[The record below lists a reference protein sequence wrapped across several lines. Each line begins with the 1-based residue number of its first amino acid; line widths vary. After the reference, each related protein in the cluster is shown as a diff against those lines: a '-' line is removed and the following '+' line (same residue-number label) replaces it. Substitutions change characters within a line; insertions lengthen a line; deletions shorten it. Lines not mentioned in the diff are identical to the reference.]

1 MSILSQ
7 TFKAGKLFVWEAKQV
22 PKLMNLPEN
31 VFKASVGVDHVVAIG
46 ESGYYFTYIAIFIP
60 LAVVQMEN

>member
-46 ESGYYFTYIAIFIP
+46 ESG
-60 LAVVQMEN
+60 